1 MDSWAGREL
10 QLQRNFGPA
19 QHKFGN
25 ILGSAY
31 AFVDINIFNGK
42 LPVDAAATTTP
53 TTSS

>member
-1 MDSWAGREL
+1 VGRKREL

-25 ILGSAY
+25 VLGSAY
-31 AFVDINIFNGK
+31 AFVDINLFNGK
-42 LPVDAAATTTP
+42 LPWTLSDDLRP